1 MAGSEASARQTG
13 ERERKKPVRAAA
25 DVFLHHPLRYVV
37 VVVEMFV
44 VGKEYRSYHVKV
56 V

>member
-13 ERERKKPVRAAA
+13 EKERNLSELL
-25 DVFLHHPLRYVV
+25 DLFLHHPSRYVV
-37 VVVEMFV
+37 VVVEMLV
-44 VGKEYRSYHVKV
+44 LGKEYRSYHVKV